1 MVFNV
6 KTIQIYIDESVYHKE
21 VNMSRGENLAVCRI
35 SYLIAFLVA
44 MFIINPM
51 LLAAANYQ
59 EIYLMPD
66 NVNKSI
72 GSTFNISVMYN
83 VTTNDN
89 TLTGVGIR
97 VHYDSTK
104 LTYKN
109 ASNIVS
115 KNIGLMEKYE
125 DPDYSDNDSSTDRV
139 IVIAWADKNAGAWPN
154 EVLPC
159 KLVDLSF
166 QVKTTLTS
174 GNTHI
179 NTGFTSVAAGYYGN
193 PSAAT
198 IHITTMP
205 TVSWEIDTKSLDE
218 NDGSFDVKANLS
230 YVSTEHDI
238 TIPVTLAGTAELLT
252 DYFISSQTLFIPS
265 GEQSATVSITIVNDL
280 YIEDDETIELSLGSS
295 ENVLTDVPDTLIVT
309 IANDDAGHFTETI
322 ITTPESVVYY
332 GDDFSI
338 NGESADIGDEI
349 GAFDPDGILCGRTI
363 IDNEG
368 VYVLTVYK
376 DDSSTEDMDEG
387 AVENDEL
394 TFKVWDL
401 SSDSEYIVSGEMF
414 SPKILYGSI
423 PACEHTPPQWTA
435 NNDRWGLNISITGNQ
450 EIPLRAGWNLF
461 SFSVNMIFYDSET
474 PPVVATLSNATAKHL
489 TSLSVALT
497 TIDGKYD
504 LIRNF
509 DINGAQT
516 FDPNVPSFFN
526 TLHYLAAGYGYW
538 IKMKE
543 ICNEEECKLTLSGP
557 RAKPSDTLTL
567 REGWNLIG
575 CWHTEAPYDSASI
588 PTVPLP
594 SQVSFKKVDD
604 LKNVF
609 SSINESYS
617 IVRNFDKDGASTF
630 DPNVPSFFNTLHY
643 MGPGY
648 GYWIKMTET
657 KEFNY

>member
-139 IVIAWADKNAGAWPN
+139 IVIAWADKNAAWPN

-159 KLVDLSF
+159 KLVDLAF

-193 PSAAT
+193 PSGAT

-322 ITTPESVVYY
+322 FDKSNYSVTFY
-332 GDDFSI
+332 GDSFMI
-338 NGESADIGDEI
+338 NNELATIGDEI
-349 GAFDPDGILCGRTI
+349 GVYDPDNVLCGRVI
-363 IDNEG
+363 IDNESAG
-368 VYVLTVYK
+368 GYLLKVYGDNADT
-376 DDSSTEDMDEG
+376 DDVDEG
-387 AVENDEL
+387 AVTGDVL
-394 TFKVWDL
+394 TFKVWDI
-401 SSDSEYIVSGEMF
+401 SSNAEYTVTDDMYF
-414 SPKILYGSI
+414 PKALFGSI
-423 PACEHTPPQWTA
+423 PACETVPPQWTT
-435 NNDRWGLNISITGNQ
+435 NNQRWGLNISVSGNQ
-450 EIPLRAGWNLF
+450 EIPLKEGWNLF
-461 SFSVNMIFYDSET
+461 SFSVNNVYYST
-474 PPVVATLSNATAKHL
+474 TNPPDIPLLPHVNKKKVNSIKDVLNS
-489 TSLSVALT
+489 
-497 TIDGKYD
+497 IDGKYIVVQNYYNNNIEFLD
-504 LIRNF
+504 YEAP
-509 DINGAQT
+509 DE
-516 FDPNVPSFFN
+516 FN
-526 TLHYLAAGYGYW
+526 SLTYLAVGYGYW

-543 ICNEEECKLTLSGP
+543 DATLVLEGSL
-557 RAKPSDTLTL
+557 AASTDALQL
-567 REGWNLIG
+567 NAGWNLIG
-575 CWHTEAPYDSASI
+575 CWHSKVQFKGNQPAADLFPNTVQKYDFEEDLRSVFNSVNTFYITVQNYREDNIEFIDSEAP
-588 PTVPLP
+588 PM
-594 SQVSFKKVDD
+594 
-604 LKNVF
+604 
-609 SSINESYS
+609 
-617 IVRNFDKDGASTF
+617 
-630 DPNVPSFFNTLHY
+630 FNT
-643 MGPGY
+643 MEFVGPGY
-648 GYWIKMTET
+648 GYWIQLKES
-657 KEFNY
+657 KEFHY